1 MLITDPKEIE
11 AVLAFFRKH
20 IDRELD
26 VTMSIFEGLAQ
37 LERMR
42 VARVGEKGTSHYHV
56 HLINTHSHRQVQ
68 IDLHHYSFATVS
80 PDQKRVEVG
89 RLLGSNITLRLTAS
103 EIE

>member
-1 MLITDPKEIE
+1 MLITDLKEIE

-20 IDRELD
+20 IGRELD
-26 VTMSIFEGLAQ
+26 ITISTFEGLVQ
-37 LERMR
+37 LERMQVAAVGQRGTPHYR
-42 VARVGEKGTSHYHV
+42 VQLRNSH
-56 HLINTHSHRQVQ
+56 SQRQLE

-89 RLLGSNITLRLTAS
+89 RLLSGNITLRLTAS